1 MHLLSYEVRTMTVNG
16 ASNGTSN
23 RPALDL
29 TVLGLNSGTSMDGI
43 DCALCHFRQET
54 PDSPMHFELL
64 KYGEIPLEQTI
75 KKRVMNMILH
85 NKTSPS
91 ELSEVNVILGET
103 FAAAVKQ
110 FCQEHEVDIST
121 IDVIGSHGQT
131 IWLLSMPEPGE
142 VRSALTMAEGTFL
155 ASRTGITTVTDFRVS
170 DQAAGRQGAPLIA
183 FFDALLLHHPTK
195 LRACQNI
202 GGIAN
207 VCFIPPDSHG
217 GIDACY
223 DFDTGPG
230 NVFIDAVVRH
240 YTNGEQEYDKDGEM
254 GARGTVDQE
263 LVDEFLQNHPY
274 FRLDPPKTTGRE
286 VFRDTIA
293 FELIRKAESKGLS
306 PDDVVAT
313 VTRITAQ
320 AIVDHYRRYAPKGL
334 QIDEIFMCGGGAY
347 NPNIVKYIQKHYPN
361 TRILML
367 DAAGIPGGAKEAIT
381 FAWQGMEAI
390 VGRSIPVP
398 TRVETRQ
405 EYVLGKVSPGKN
417 YRKVMRQGML
427 FGEGRDHLSPCTYDR
442 PARRRGAPRNASLA
456 ESKSA
461 RALSLDTA
469 GSTSSHSARLD
480 AVRQPGAADSPWD
493 ILNGTWSTAPTSN
506 DGALVNPWKAFA
518 IGCQST
524 IHDLAHVYFEIVYP
538 IFPLFHRSS
547 SLMRLE
553 KREYLKDRGLFA
565 STMAMCALASA
576 RARDGALYSKRWCPS
591 KLANPPSEVFCAAA
605 KESIPRDL
613 AAAKGTEYLRTC
625 AILSIAG
632 IQNGQIQDMQQYAGI
647 YHTLSAMEGLHDE
660 KLWPKDLSPVE
671 VEIRRRMFWSIYTLD
686 VYSSI
691 VWGGVIRYRE
701 AQSNVQYPSEEDD
714 DFIPDMLS
722 VPGAPNGAY
731 GGKGQPS
738 QWMRGW
744 NFTTDLY
751 RILEHAVDC
760 QRWRSPSNTDGK
772 TGVWS
777 LFRPAPMA
785 ASSVM
790 DHVLSMYSSL
800 PAQFRET
807 PPVTG
812 DPAQD
817 IVGFQSANIQATL
830 QLLRMV
836 LSANEDPGAD
846 GKCDVAGQVLSVFS
860 KVPVE
865 YLKAIS
871 SPLLHHLGGIG
882 YILGSVMEG
891 SLSERCYRRVRTLLL
906 DMAQLLHRLESGLR
920 RSTGASE
927 RLKAQVGRID
937 EYMRMQASSAMS
949 TRRSSFN
956 PDDMPAEDH
965 QGSIASIHA
974 PLTEFEDPLTQFQLP
989 PELLDD
995 WPWSFD
1001 TSLPEGVFPMPF
1013 IK

>member
-1 MHLLSYEVRTMTVNG
+1 MTISG

-23 RPALDL
+23 HQALDL

-54 PDSPMHFELL
+54 PESPMHFELL

-110 FCQEHEVDIST
+110 FCQDHEVDIST

-240 YTNGEQEYDKDGEM
+240 YTNGEQEYDRDGEM

-320 AIVDHYRRYAPKGL
+320 AIVDHYRRYAPKDL

-347 NPNIVKYIQKHYPN
+347 NPNITKYIQKHYPK
-361 TRILML
+361 TRIVML

-381 FAWQGMEAI
+381 FAWQAMEAI

-427 FGEGRDHLSPCTYDR
+427 FGEERDHLSPV
-442 PARRRGAPRNASLA
+442 S
-456 ESKSA
+456 EM
-461 RALSLDTA
+461 
-469 GSTSSHSARLD
+469 
-480 AVRQPGAADSPWD
+480 
-493 ILNGTWSTAPTSN
+493 
-506 DGALVNPWKAFA
+506 VNYVK
-518 IGCQST
+518 G
-524 IHDLAHVYFEIVYP
+524 
-538 IFPLFHRSS
+538 
-547 SLMRLE
+547 
-553 KREYLKDRGLFA
+553 
-565 STMAMCALASA
+565 
-576 RARDGALYSKRWCPS
+576 
-591 KLANPPSEVFCAAA
+591 EVFDN
-605 KESIPRDL
+605 K
-613 AAAKGTEYLRTC
+613 
-625 AILSIAG
+625 
-632 IQNGQIQDMQQYAGI
+632 
-647 YHTLSAMEGLHDE
+647 
-660 KLWPKDLSPVE
+660 W
-671 VEIRRRMFWSIYTLD
+671 
-686 VYSSI
+686 
-691 VWGGVIRYRE
+691 
-701 AQSNVQYPSEEDD
+701 
-714 DFIPDMLS
+714 
-722 VPGAPNGAY
+722 
-731 GGKGQPS
+731 
-738 QWMRGW
+738 
-744 NFTTDLY
+744 
-751 RILEHAVDC
+751 
-760 QRWRSPSNTDGK
+760 
-772 TGVWS
+772 
-777 LFRPAPMA
+777 
-785 ASSVM
+785 
-790 DHVLSMYSSL
+790 
-800 PAQFRET
+800 
-807 PPVTG
+807 
-812 DPAQD
+812 
-817 IVGFQSANIQATL
+817 
-830 QLLRMV
+830 
-836 LSANEDPGAD
+836 
-846 GKCDVAGQVLSVFS
+846 
-860 KVPVE
+860 
-865 YLKAIS
+865 
-871 SPLLHHLGGIG
+871 
-882 YILGSVMEG
+882 
-891 SLSERCYRRVRTLLL
+891 
-906 DMAQLLHRLESGLR
+906 
-920 RSTGASE
+920 
-927 RLKAQVGRID
+927 
-937 EYMRMQASSAMS
+937 
-949 TRRSSFN
+949 
-956 PDDMPAEDH
+956 
-965 QGSIASIHA
+965 
-974 PLTEFEDPLTQFQLP
+974 
-989 PELLDD
+989 
-995 WPWSFD
+995 
-1001 TSLPEGVFPMPF
+1001 
-1013 IK
+1013 